1 MAAAD
6 RFMLFGLLLVFLAIV
21 IGVVVAVLVG

>member
-1 MAAAD
+1 MDAAD
-6 RFMLFGLLLVFLAIV
+6 RFMLLGLLLVFLAIA